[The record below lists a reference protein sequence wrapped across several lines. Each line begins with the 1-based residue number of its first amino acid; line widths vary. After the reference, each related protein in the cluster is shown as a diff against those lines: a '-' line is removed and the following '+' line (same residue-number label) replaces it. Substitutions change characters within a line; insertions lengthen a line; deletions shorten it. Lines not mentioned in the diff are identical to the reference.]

1 MKFYFLHPCM
11 WVDIRQF
18 KINFDLYSK
27 IEMIIDKMVEI
38 IHERIGVSLKNTDE
52 VFIMTCLHS
61 V

>member
-1 MKFYFLHPCM
+1 M
-11 WVDIRQF
+11 WGDIRQF

>member
-1 MKFYFLHPCM
+1 M

-52 VFIMTCLHS
+52 VFIT
-61 V
+61 